1 MGNDSSKSKKSV
13 KKDEPAPGKFF
24 TIKDNYQT
32 LEEVQ
37 DALRKSGLESSNR
50 KYF

>member
-1 MGNDSSKSKKSV
+1 MGNDSSKAKSSNS
-13 KKDEPAPGKFF
+13 PAKFF

-50 KYF
+50 IVYLNY